1 MIEITAISA
10 VSPIRSVEPVG
21 QRGAASNAMLE
32 ATWRRLT
39 KELADL
45 RASQTA
51 STRSGQASKHQTVAE
66 AKPRAS
72 TDSICTGVRL
82 VSSVSKSASCGW

>member
-39 KELADL
+39 KELAEL

-51 STRSGQASKHQTVAE
+51 STRSGQADIEALVGKIVAIEARLAHQAQL
-66 AKPRAS
+66 AHS
-72 TDSICTGVRL
+72 TT
-82 VSSVSKSASCGW
+82 

>member
-39 KELADL
+39 KELSEL
-45 RASQTA
+45 RAGQTA
-51 STRSGQASKHQTVAE
+51 STRSGQADIEALVGQIVAIEARLAHQAQL
-66 AKPRAS
+66 AHS
-72 TDSICTGVRL
+72 TT
-82 VSSVSKSASCGW
+82 

>member
-1 MIEITAISA
+1 MIEIPAISA
-10 VSPIRSVEPVG
+10 VSPIRGIEPVG
-21 QRGAASNAMLE
+21 HRGAASNAMLE

-51 STRSGQASKHQTVAE
+51 STRSGQADIEALVGKIVAIEGRLAHQAQL
-66 AKPRAS
+66 ARS
-72 TDSICTGVRL
+72 TT
-82 VSSVSKSASCGW
+82 

>member
-39 KELADL
+39 KELSEL

-51 STRSGQASKHQTVAE
+51 STRTGQADIEALVGKLVAIEARLAHQAQL
-66 AKPRAS
+66 AHS
-72 TDSICTGVRL
+72 TT
-82 VSSVSKSASCGW
+82 